1 MDADKGVVMVDAEL
15 RALFAAAVDGLVVID
30 ETGRILAFGAAAERM
45 FAYQAADV
53 IGQPVDILMP
63 EPHRSRHAAYLR
75 QYLETGD
82 ARIIGIGRELD
93 ARRSTGETFPVWLT
107 VGEARTDGG
116 RRFVGIIR
124 DLTAQ
129 RAAEKRARV
138 LETRLAHVG
147 RFNLMGEMATG
158 IAHEINQPLS
168 AIATYAQTA
177 QRVLESDSPN
187 VESALE
193 VCRKIE
199 EQALRAGQV
208 VQNIRKFVRQQELIT
223 ETLDVNRV
231 IADVWGLIEADT
243 RAQGIKAS
251 VRYTEGLAAVR
262 GDALQLQQVLL
273 NLTRNAVDAMSEG
286 LPKGTLVVETGHEP
300 DGGVR
305 VSVADDGPG
314 IPKSLGDNIFHPFVT
329 TKAGGMG
336 VGLAISRSIV
346 QSYGGRLTFGDRPE
360 GGAIFTVSLLAAG
373 DET

>member
-1 MDADKGVVMVDAEL
+1 
-15 RALFAAAVDGLVVID
+15 
-30 ETGRILAFGAAAERM
+30 
-45 FAYQAADV
+45 
-53 IGQPVDILMP
+53 
-63 EPHRSRHAAYLR
+63 
-75 QYLETGD
+75 
-82 ARIIGIGRELD
+82 
-93 ARRSTGETFPVWLT
+93 
-107 VGEARTDGG
+107 
-116 RRFVGIIR
+116 
-124 DLTAQ
+124 
-129 RAAEKRARV
+129 
-138 LETRLAHVG
+138 
-147 RFNLMGEMATG
+147 
-158 IAHEINQPLS
+158 LS

-177 QRVLESDSPN
+177 QRVLEGDSPK

-208 VQNIRKFVRQQELIT
+208 VQNIRKFVRQQELTT

-251 VRYTEGLAAVR
+251 VRYTEGLPPVR

-273 NLTRNAVDAMSEG
+273 NLTRNAVDAMCEG

-305 VSVADDGPG
+305 ISVADDGPG

-373 DET
+373 A